1 MFLPLFTY
9 STGITIGVMD
19 VNPLSKSVRNTVDFQ
34 INEWSSHIKQSKNR
48 CMSLV
53 MFVTMG

>member
-34 INEWSSHIKQSKNR
+34 INEWSSHIK
-48 CMSLV
+48 
-53 MFVTMG
+53 